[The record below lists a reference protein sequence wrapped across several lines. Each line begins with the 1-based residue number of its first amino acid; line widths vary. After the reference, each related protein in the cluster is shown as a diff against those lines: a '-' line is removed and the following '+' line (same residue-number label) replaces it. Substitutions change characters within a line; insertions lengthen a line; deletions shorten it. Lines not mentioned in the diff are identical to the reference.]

1 MDHYLSNINIDLNG
15 ARATNTI
22 SDTDKSFQLD
32 HPIFSPPHTHL
43 LVAVKTFS
51 MPYAFYGIN
60 TGINDE
66 LIITCDSATGG
77 TVSETITITQ
87 GTYSIQEL
95 RTFLNSAITSIF
107 GNLNLDSLSLNINK
121 TQVKLYFSLSY
132 STHTLNYIEF
142 SGTAY
147 RELGLLSGLQ
157 TSRFTG
163 GPTSGYFPKV
173 YDLMGNSQLFIRLK
187 NFQMDSRNMDNV
199 SGIISSIPI
208 YIQPMGKIGYDSPEL
223 IFYKLNSTMIN
234 SLEVQIL
241 DQDMNAMGDLLI
253 AGEFRVSLIVK
264 FSWDKDIDHPN
275 ILNGRTL
282 YSTHI
287 DKPKTIQHDAE
298 EEPDEKAKKE
308 HKEVKQGHKER
319 HDKDDKAIEAR
330 DRE

>member
-1 MDHYLSNINIDLNG
+1 MADHYLSNINIDLNG
-15 ARATNTI
+15 AQATNTI
-22 SDTDKSFQLD
+22 TDTDKSFQLN

-51 MPYAFYGIN
+51 MPYAFYSIN
-60 TGINDE
+60 EGINDE
-66 LIITCDSATGG
+66 LIITCDSVTGG
-77 TVSETITITQ
+77 TQTETITISP

-95 RTFLNSAITSIF
+95 RTQLNSSITSIF
-107 GNLNLDSLSLNINK
+107 GNLNLDSLSLNIDQ

-157 TSRFTG
+157 TSQFTG

-173 YDLMGNSQLFIRLK
+173 FNLMGNAQLFIRLK
-187 NFQMDSRNMDNV
+187 NYQMDSRNMDNV

-208 YIQPMGKIGYDSPEL
+208 NIQPMGKIAYDAPEL
-223 IFYKLNSTMIN
+223 VFYKLNSTQIN
-234 SLEVQIL
+234 NIDMQVL
-241 DQDMNAMGDLLI
+241 DQDMNPMGDMLI

-264 FSWDKDIDHPN
+264 FSWDKNIDHPN
-275 ILNGRTL
+275 ILEGKTL

-287 DKPKTIQHDAE
+287 QPTKTIKHNAE
-298 EEPDEKAKKE
+298 KESNEKAKKE
-308 HKEVKQGHKER
+308 HKEVEQGHKKEDPQVR
-319 HDKDDKAIEAR
+319 EAT
-330 DRE
+330 